1 MTYRLASRTR
11 ELQGSPCR
19 GRLRWPGVW
28 PSCSYLPCWRRVP
41 CRRRRGA
48 PSQPSS
54 RSSQPSRFRSWLP
67 PWSPSSIPYLTL
79 SGHRRRRRRRPR
91 SPPSCFVC
99 STLSKTFFFF
109 FRFTQQRD
117 IIMRPNFS
125 SSQDAYTTLAKKW
138 IQIDR
143 ILVFFLDLDLDVC
156 LAADLAKR
164 FSRMALETPSMT
176 MIHELLTWTKK
187 ECVWGVGKGRGERVQ
202 GCRERIFALAVMK

>member
-1 MTYRLASRTR
+1 MRGGVNVCGLTYRLASRTR

-67 PWSPSSIPYLTL
+67 PWSPSAIPYLTL

-99 STLSKTFFFF
+99 STLSKTFFFSF
-109 FRFTQQRD
+109 ALR
-117 IIMRPNFS
+117 S
-125 SSQDAYTTLAKKW
+125 SEILSCAQIFILSRRVHYTREKW

-143 ILVFFLDLDLDVC
+143 ILVFFLDLDLDV
-156 LAADLAKR
+156 L
-164 FSRMALETPSMT
+164 SGS
-176 MIHELLTWTKK
+176 
-187 ECVWGVGKGRGERVQ
+187 
-202 GCRERIFALAVMK
+202 

>member
-67 PWSPSSIPYLTL
+67 PWSPSAIPYLTL

-99 STLSKTFFFF
+99 STLSKTFFFSF
-109 FRFTQQRD
+109 ALR
-117 IIMRPNFS
+117 S
-125 SSQDAYTTLAKKW
+125 SEILSCAQIFILSRRVHYTREKW

-143 ILVFFLDLDLDVC
+143 ILVFFLDLDLDV

-164 FSRMALETPSMT
+164 FSRMALETPSRT
-176 MIHELLTWTKK
+176 MIDELLTWTKK

>member
-11 ELQGSPCR
+11 ELRGSPCR

-28 PSCSYLPCWRRVP
+28 PSCSCLPCWRRVP

-54 RSSQPSRFRSWLP
+54 RSSQLSRFRSCLP

-99 STLSKTFFFF
+99 STLSKTFCTFFCF
-109 FRFTQQRD
+109 AFLMKKKRYYHAAQIFILSR
-117 IIMRPNFS
+117 RVH
-125 SSQDAYTTLAKKW
+125 YTREKW

-143 ILVFFLDLDLDVC
+143 MHVFFLDLDLDV
-156 LAADLAKR
+156 L
-164 FSRMALETPSMT
+164 SGS
-176 MIHELLTWTKK
+176 
-187 ECVWGVGKGRGERVQ
+187 
-202 GCRERIFALAVMK
+202 

>member
-99 STLSKTFFFF
+99 STLSKTFFFSF
-109 FRFTQQRD
+109 ALR
-117 IIMRPNFS
+117 S
-125 SSQDAYTTLAKKW
+125 SEILSCAQIFILSRRVHYTREKW

-143 ILVFFLDLDLDVC
+143 ILVFFLDLDLDV

-164 FSRMALETPSMT
+164 FFENGPRNSIDDDDTRVADVDKERMRLGG
-176 MIHELLTWTKK
+176 W
-187 ECVWGVGKGRGERVQ
+187 GRGGARGSKDAENEFSPSQ
-202 GCRERIFALAVMK
+202 

>member
-41 CRRRRGA
+41 CRRQRGA

-67 PWSPSSIPYLTL
+67 PWSPSAIPYHSLW
-79 SGHRRRRRRRPR
+79 
-91 SPPSCFVC
+91 SPSPSSSSSSVAA
-99 STLSKTFFFF
+99 LVLRMLHVVKNAFFFCF
-109 FRFTQQRD
+109 ALR
-117 IIMRPNFS
+117 S
-125 SSQDAYTTLAKKW
+125 SEILSCAPIFILSRRVHYTREKW

-143 ILVFFLDLDLDVC
+143 IHVFFFLISILMSC

-164 FSRMALETPSMT
+164 FFENGPPNSIDDDDTRVADVD
-176 MIHELLTWTKK
+176 K
-187 ECVWGVGKGRGERVQ
+187 ERVRL
-202 GCRERIFALAVMK
+202 GG